1 MNLSD
6 TFLQH
11 FESIQ
16 DPRVDNHNRR
26 HKLVDIFVITIL
38 GTLCGAD
45 GWNEIYDFAIAK
57 ESWLETFLALPN
69 GIPSHDTFR
78 RVFSLINPEEFEQA
92 FLNWIASLSIDL
104 NNRVIAIDG
113 KTVRGSID
121 RKNNKKPIH
130 LVSAWATEYK
140 IMLGQVKT
148 EEKSNE
154 ITAIPKLLDMI
165 DVKDTMITIDA
176 MGCQKNIT
184 KKIIQQ
190 EADFILSL
198 KDNQGVLFQDVKA
211 IFAKATEGEKK
222 FKKML
227 HLCRVEKDHGHGRI
241 ERRRYTLLSPRDLT
255 EFQTRWPG
263 MNSIGMVESTRT
275 INKKKTPSVRFFI
288 TSLQYEKIDDFI
300 RGVRTHW
307 DIENNLHWSLDIS
320 FHEDHSRVRAGHSS
334 QNLAIVRRI
343 ALNLLKQEKSHKGG
357 ITRKRKSSGWDH
369 KYLLTVLSGGSK
381 LREKCAV

>member
-11 FESIQ
+11 FETIQ
-16 DPRVDNHNRR
+16 DPRANNHNRR
-26 HKLVDIFVITIL
+26 HELMDIFVITIL
-38 GTLCGAD
+38 ASICGAN
-45 GWNEIYDFAIAK
+45 GWNEIYDFAVAK
-57 ESWLETFLALPN
+57 KAWLETFLSLPN

-78 RVFSLINPEEFEQA
+78 RVFSLIDPEAFEQA
-92 FLNWIASLSIDL
+92 FLNWIASLPIDL
-104 NNRVIAIDG
+104 AKSIIAIDG
-113 KTVRGSID
+113 KSLCGSID
-121 RKNNKKPIH
+121 RKNHKNPIH
-130 LVSAWATEYK
+130 LVSAWASDYK

-154 ITAIPKLLDMI
+154 ITAIPKLLNLI
-165 DVKDTMITIDA
+165 DVQDAIITIDA
-176 MGCQKNIT
+176 MGCQKKIA

-190 EADFILSL
+190 KADYILSL
-198 KDNQGVLFQDVKA
+198 KDNQSSLFKDVKS
-211 IFAKATEGEKK
+211 IFSTATEGEKK

-227 HLCRVEKDHGHGRI
+227 HLCRVEKDRGHGRI
-241 ERRRYTLLSPRDLT
+241 ERRRYTLLSPRNIT

-263 MNSIGMVESTRT
+263 MNAIGMVESTRT
-275 INKKKTPSVRFFI
+275 INGIKTPHIRFFI
-288 TSLQYEKIDDFI
+288 TSLSYESVDDFV

-320 FHEDHSRVRAGHSS
+320 FNEDNSRVRAGHSA

-343 ALNLLKQEKSHKGG
+343 ALNLLKQEKTHKGG

-369 KYLLTVLSGGSK
+369 KYLLTVLNGGSEMLK
-381 LREKCAV
+381 NRTD